1 MQHSKLSVLGIF
13 FALVVTSLTL
23 LAQKRSV
30 LDTDPPM
37 RGIHWARGQQPAHA
51 GGGNPDLIWH
61 GGNILVTAKTA
72 AIFWG
77 SNWSNPNFVS
87 DKISG
92 LDLWY
97 KGVGGSAYGATVDE
111 FTGPQGTQVTDSIS
125 YLGHYIDATPGP
137 SRAPKTSTILAEVCK
152 VIPPSQLAGNGY
164 YAVYIDAP
172 RAHAGYCAWHS
183 ASSCGGVPIQFAFFF
198 NLDGDPGCDPQ
209 STITSQSQGLA
220 ALANVSGHELSEAR
234 NDPRLNAWYDSSGA
248 ENADKCS
255 WTFGGPSVDFSNRTK
270 WKIQG
275 NWSNYAYD
283 NNLGYPNRSGQNG
296 CVDGT
301 NVPGPFTR

>member
-1 MQHSKLSVLGIF
+1 
-13 FALVVTSLTL
+13 
-23 LAQKRSV
+23 
-30 LDTDPPM
+30 
-37 RGIHWARGQQPAHA
+37 
-51 GGGNPDLIWH
+51 
-61 GGNILVTAKTA
+61 LVTAKTA

-152 VIPPSQLAGNGY
+152 VIPPSQLASSGY

-209 STITSQSQGLA
+209 STITSSRKDWRLWPMLA
-220 ALANVSGHELSEAR
+220 ATNFRRPAMIHVSTPGTIPVAQRTRTNVRGPSAARPLISRTELSGRYRA
-234 NDPRLNAWYDSSGA
+234 
-248 ENADKCS
+248 
-255 WTFGGPSVDFSNRTK
+255 T
-270 WKIQG
+270 
-275 NWSNYAYD
+275 
-283 NNLGYPNRSGQNG
+283 GQIMPM
-296 CVDGT
+296 T
-301 NVPGPFTR
+301 IT

>member
-1 MQHSKLSVLGIF
+1 MQRSKLSVLGIF

-37 RGIHWARGQQPAHA
+37 RGIHWARGQQPAQA

-152 VIPPSQLAGNGY
+152 VIPPSQLASNGY

-234 NDPRLNAWYDSSGA
+234 NDPRTDAWYDSSGA

-275 NWSNYAYD
+275 NWSNFAYD

>member
-1 MQHSKLSVLGIF
+1 MQRSKLSVLGIF
-13 FALVVTSLTL
+13 FALIATSLTL

-30 LDTDPPM
+30 LDADPPM
-37 RGIHWARGQQPAHA
+37 RGIHWARGHQPAHA

-61 GGNILVTAKTA
+61 GGNIMETAKTA

-97 KGVGGSAYGATVDE
+97 KGVGGSEYGATVDE

-125 YLGHYIDATPGP
+125 YLGHYVDATPGP
-137 SRAPKTSTILAEVCK
+137 SRAPKTSAVLAEVCK
-152 VIPPSQLAGNGY
+152 VIPASQLASNGY

-183 ASSCGGVPIQFAFFF
+183 AGSCGGVPIQFAFFF
-198 NLDGDPGCDPQ
+198 NLDGDPGCDPE

-234 NDPRLNAWYDSSGA
+234 NDPRLDAWYDSSGA
-248 ENADKCS
+248 ENADKCA
-255 WTFGGPSVDFSNRTK
+255 WTFGGASVAFSNRTH

-283 NNLGYPNRSGQNG
+283 NNLGYPNRSGENG

-301 NVPGPFTR
+301 NVPGPYTR

>member
-1 MQHSKLSVLGIF
+1 MQRSKLSVLGIF
-13 FALVVTSLTL
+13 FALIATSLTL

-30 LDTDPPM
+30 LDIDPPM
-37 RGIHWARGQQPAHA
+37 RGIHWARGHQPAHA

-61 GGNILVTAKTA
+61 GGNIMETAKTA

-125 YLGHYIDATPGP
+125 YLGHYVDATPGP
-137 SRAPKTSTILAEVCK
+137 SRAPKTSAVLAEVCK
-152 VIPPSQLAGNGY
+152 VIPASQLASNGY

-183 ASSCGGVPIQFAFFF
+183 AGSCGGVPIQFAFFF
-198 NLDGDPGCDPQ
+198 NLDGDPGCDPE
-209 STITSQSQGLA
+209 SSITTQSQGLA

-234 NDPRLNAWYDSSGA
+234 NDPRLDAWYDSSGA

-255 WTFGGPSVDFSNRTK
+255 WTFGGASVAFSNRTR

-275 NWSNYAYD
+275 NWSNFAYD

-301 NVPGPFTR
+301 NVPCPFTR

>member
-1 MQHSKLSVLGIF
+1 MQRSKLSVLGIF
-13 FALVVTSLTL
+13 VALVATSLTL

-37 RGIHWARGQQPAHA
+37 RGIHWARGHQSAKA

-61 GGNILVTAKTA
+61 GGNIMETAQTA

-77 SNWSNPNFVS
+77 SKWSNPSFTS
-87 DKISG
+87 DKITG
-92 LDLWY
+92 LDSWY
-97 KGVGGSAYGATVDE
+97 RGVGGTKYASSVDE
-111 FTGPQGTQVTDSIS
+111 YTGPQGTQVTNSIS
-125 YLGHYIDATPGP
+125 YDQHYIDTTPGP
-137 SRAPKTSTILAEVCK
+137 SHAPQTSTILAEVCK
-152 VIPPSQLAGNGY
+152 VIPASKLASNGY

-183 ASSCGGVPIQFAFFF
+183 AGSCSGVPIQFAFFF

-209 STITSQSQGLA
+209 STITTQSQGLA

-255 WTFGGPSVDFSNRTK
+255 WTFGGPYVSFGNTR

-275 NWSNYAYD
+275 NWSNFAYD

-301 NVPGPFTR
+301 NVPGSFN

>member
-1 MQHSKLSVLGIF
+1 M
-13 FALVVTSLTL
+13 
-23 LAQKRSV
+23 
-30 LDTDPPM
+30 
-37 RGIHWARGQQPAHA
+37 
-51 GGGNPDLIWH
+51 
-61 GGNILVTAKTA
+61 VTAQTA

-77 SNWSNPNFVS
+77 SNWSNSNFAS
-87 DKISG
+87 DKITG
-92 LDLWY
+92 LDSWY
-97 KGVGGSAYGATVDE
+97 AGVGGTKYGATVDE
-111 FTGPQGTQVTDSIS
+111 FTGPQGTQVKDSIS
-125 YLGHYIDATPGP
+125 YLGHYVDTTPGP

-152 VIPPSQLAGNGY
+152 VIPASQLASNGY

-183 ASSCGGVPIQFAFFF
+183 AGSCGGVPIQFAFFF

-209 STITSQSQGLA
+209 STISSQSQGLA
-220 ALANVSGHELSEAR
+220 ALANVTGHELSEAR
-234 NDPRLNAWYDSSGA
+234 NDPRLDAWYDSSGA

-255 WTFGGPSVDFSNRTK
+255 WTFGGPSVAFSNGTN

-283 NNLGYPNRSGQNG
+283 HHSGYPNRSGQNG

-301 NVPGPFTR
+301 NVPGLFIK

>member
-1 MQHSKLSVLGIF
+1 MQRSKLSVLGIF
-13 FALVVTSLTL
+13 VALVATSLTL

-30 LDTDPPM
+30 LDTNPPV
-37 RGIHWARGQQPAHA
+37 RGIHWARGQQPAQTR
-51 GGGNPDLIWH
+51 GGNPDLTWH
-61 GGNILVTAKTA
+61 GGPIMETAQTA

-77 SNWSNPNFVS
+77 SNWSNQNFVS
-87 DKISG
+87 DKITG
-92 LDLWY
+92 LDSWY
-97 KGVGGSAYGATVDE
+97 IGVGGSAYGATVDE
-111 FTGPQGTQVTDSIS
+111 FTGPQGTRVSDTIG
-125 YLGHYIDATPGP
+125 YLGHYVDATPGP
-137 SRAPKTSTILAEVCK
+137 SRAPKTSAVLAEVCK
-152 VIPPSQLAGNGY
+152 VIPQSQLASNGY

-183 ASSCGGVPIQFAFFF
+183 AGSCGGVPIQFAFFF
-198 NLDGDPGCDPQ
+198 NLDGDAGCDPQ
-209 STITSQSQGLA
+209 STITTQSQGLA

-255 WTFGGPSVDFSNRTK
+255 WTFGGPYVSFGNTR

-301 NVPGPFTR
+301 NVPGSFN